1 MKFGKSA
8 VKSLGFTFF
17 LMLISFGFES
27 QDAKAQECMPG
38 EIRMFAGNFAPRKW
52 AFSAGQLIPIA
63 SNQALYSILGT
74 TYGGDGRTAFA
85 LPDLRGRVPLG
96 AGKGLSLTPRRLG
109 QKGGAETHR
118 LRVAEIPAHR
128 HSARSNSG
136 KGTSASPVRNVW
148 AASAQKSY
156 SRRSN
161 TKMGRDAIGV
171 TGRNRRHNNMQPFL
185 GINYIICLQGIYP
198 SRN

>member
-8 VKSLGFTFF
+8 VKSLGFTFT
-17 LMLISFGFES
+17 LMLISFGFAS
-27 QDAKAQECMPG
+27 QEAKAQECMLG
-38 EIRMFAGNFAPRKW
+38 EIRMFAGNFAPRRW
-52 AFSAGQLIPIA
+52 AFSAGQLLSIS
-63 SNQALYSILGT
+63 SNQALFSILGT
-74 TYGGDGRTAFA
+74 TYGGDGRTSFA

-96 AGKGLSLTPRRLG
+96 TGKGPGLASRRLG

-118 LRVAEIPAHR
+118 LRVAEMPAHR

-136 KGTSASPVRNVW
+136 RGTSASPVRNVW
-148 AASAQKSY
+148 AGSAQNSY
-156 SRRSN
+156 IRRSN

-171 TGRNRRHNNMQPFL
+171 SGRNRPHNNLQPFL